1 MKGNSAMAYDS
12 NRGARLGSDLLRT
25 EDWLTVWIGFL
36 IILLALAGL
45 RFTEPKFR
53 WITDGEFLFYVNAM
67 GPEID
72 RLGATA
78 REQNETA
85 LAEKL
90 GVQKEAAARGN
101 RQAVVDG
108 ARELEKASKTVGNE
122 SLKKSAAKL
131 AKDVSGTGGRTVDR
145 IFSAEN
151 LTGSLVMGAIMLALT
166 MVALHLM
173 GNGARSVLAGFPVV
187 FAIAWFSLTLAG
199 NHTVNHYGIEYVFWC
214 LLLGLLI
221 SNLARVPE
229 WLRPAV
235 RTEMYIKTG
244 LVILGCRVLFGD
256 IMKAGIYGILQA
268 VMVVLVVWYACYWLA
283 RKLRVDDDMA
293 AMLSS
298 AVSICG
304 VSAAIA
310 TAGAIKGDPKKLS
323 YVTSVTLICAVPM
336 LILQPVIAKALDL
349 PDLVSGA
356 WLGGTLDTTASV
368 VAAGAFIGETAMKI
382 GVIVKMS
389 QNVLIGVVAFIL
401 SVVWTLRKKE
411 MEGGRPNA
419 VEIWNRFP
427 KFVLGFMISSIVFSF
442 VLPPATV
449 GSVKGILR
457 SFETMWFAL
466 AFTCIGLETHFGDL
480 AKLGSGRPALAF
492 LAAQGF
498 NILWTLLLAYLFF
511 GGVLF
516 DLPRL

>member
-1 MKGNSAMAYDS
+1 MNQEAVQKKPTWET
-12 NRGARLGSDLLRT
+12 LFRT

-36 IILLALAGL
+36 IILLVLVGL
-45 RFTEPKFR
+45 RFTEPKFK
-53 WITDGEFLFYVNAM
+53 WITDGEFLSYMNTV

-72 RLGATA
+72 RLDAAA
-78 REQNETA
+78 REKNENTV
-85 LAEKL
+85 AEKL
-90 GVQKEAAARGN
+90 SALKAAAAAGDRK
-101 RQAVVDG
+101 AIVEG
-108 ARELEKASKTVGNE
+108 ARELEKASKTAE
-122 SLKKSAAKL
+122 DASLKKATAGV
-131 AKDVSGTGGRTVDR
+131 AKDVAGTGSGAVTR

-151 LTGSLVMGAIMLALT
+151 LTGSLVMAAIMLAMT
-166 MVALHLM
+166 MAAMHLM
-173 GNGARSVLAGFPVV
+173 GNGATAVLAGFPVV
-187 FAIAWFSLTLAG
+187 FAMAWVSLLMAG
-199 NHTVNHYGIEYVFWC
+199 NHTVNYYGVEYVFWC
-214 LLLGLLI
+214 LILGLVI
-221 SNLARVPE
+221 SNLTGVPD

-235 RTEMYIKTG
+235 RTEFFIKTG

-256 IMKAGIYGILQA
+256 IMKAGVYGIIQA
-268 VMVVLVVWYACYWLA
+268 VLVVLVVWYACYWLA
-283 RKLRVDDDMA
+283 KKLNVDDDMA

-336 LILQPVIAKALDL
+336 LILQPVIAKALGL

-368 VAAGAFIGETAMKI
+368 VAAGALISETAMKI

-401 SVVWTLRKKE
+401 SVVWTMKKKE
-411 MEGGRPNA
+411 MEGGGRPSA
-419 VEIWNRFP
+419 SEIWNRFP

-442 VLPPATV
+442 LLTPAAV
-449 GSVKGILR
+449 GSAKGVLR

-492 LAAQGF
+492 VAAQGF

-511 GGVLF
+511 SGILF
-516 DLPRL
+516 DIPKLQ